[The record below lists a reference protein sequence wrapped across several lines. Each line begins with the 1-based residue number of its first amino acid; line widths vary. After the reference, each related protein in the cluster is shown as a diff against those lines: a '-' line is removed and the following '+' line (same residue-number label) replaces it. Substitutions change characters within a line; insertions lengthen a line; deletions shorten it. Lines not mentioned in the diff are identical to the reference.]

1 MIELVPLLLKECLF
15 FLGYITGKSE
25 FPKQLPRAEEEALIT
40 RMADGDDQARQAL
53 ITHNLRLVSHIARK
67 YTVPGYGPD
76 DLISIGVI
84 GLIKAV
90 NSFKPQSGT
99 ALGTYA
105 ARCIEN
111 EILMT
116 LRASRK
122 YRGDVSL
129 QDSVGTD
136 GEGNDITYMDIL
148 GTEPDEV
155 ENTVIRQVTL
165 SRVHDVLSSLP
176 ARERLVLEMRYGMLD
191 GKQHPQHEVA
201 KVLGIS
207 RSYVSRRRYCKR
219 CLLCELCKA
228 LGARNDLRASRKR
241 AAPNVQPLAYSLNRS

>member
-1 MIELVPLLLKECLF
+1 MLQMAAVLLQECLF
-15 FLGYITGKSE
+15 FLGYITGKSQ
-25 FPKQLPRAEEEALIT
+25 FPKQLPRAREAELVA
-40 RMADGDDQARQAL
+40 RMVQGDADARETL

-67 YTVPGYGPD
+67 YTIPGYGPD

-90 NSFKPQSGT
+90 GSFKPESGA

-122 YRGDVSL
+122 YQGDVSL

-136 GEGNDITYMDIL
+136 GEGNEVTYMDIL
-148 GTEPDEV
+148 GTDADALEDD
-155 ENTVIRQVTL
+155 VIRRVTL
-165 SRVHDVLSSLP
+165 TRVRQVLGSLP
-176 ARERLVLEMRYGMLD
+176 ARERLVLEMRYGLTD
-191 GKQHPQHEVA
+191 GLQHPQHEVA

-207 RSYVSRRRYCKR
+207 RSYVSRVEKHAVE
-219 CLLCELCKA
+219 LLREA
-228 LGARNDLRASRKR
+228 IEEN
-241 AAPNVQPLAYSLNRS
+241 

>member
-1 MIELVPLLLKECLF
+1 MLELVTLLLQESLF

-25 FPKQLPRAEEEALIT
+25 FPKQLPRAEEEALIA
-40 RMADGDDQARQAL
+40 RMLEGDENARQLL

-67 YTVPGYGPD
+67 YTVPGYGQD

-90 NSFKPQSGT
+90 NSYKAASGT

-155 ENTVIRQVTL
+155 DNAVIRRVTL
-165 SRVHDVLSSLP
+165 ERVQQVLTSLP
-176 ARERLVLEMRYGMLD
+176 ARERLVLEMRYGLAD

-207 RSYVSRRRYCKR
+207 RSYVSREKKAIG
-219 CLLCELCKA
+219 LLREA
-228 LGARNDLRASRKR
+228 IET
-241 AAPNVQPLAYSLNRS
+241 

>member
-1 MIELVPLLLKECLF
+1 MLELFAMMLKECLF
-15 FLGYITGKSE
+15 FLGYVTGKSE
-25 FPKQLPRAEEEALIT
+25 FPKQLPREEENALVV
-40 RMADGDDQARQAL
+40 RMVEGDDDARQAL

-67 YTVPGYGPD
+67 YTVPGYGQD

-90 NSFKPQSGT
+90 NSFKPHSGT

-148 GTEPDEV
+148 GTDPEDT
-155 ENTVIRQVTL
+155 ENAVIRRVTL
-165 SRVHDVLSSLP
+165 EKVHQVLVSLP
-176 ARERLVLEMRYGMLD
+176 ARERMVLELRYGLVD
-191 GKQHPQHEVA
+191 GKQHAQHEVA
-201 KVLGIS
+201 EVLGIS
-207 RSYVSRRRYCKR
+207 RSYVSRVEKKAIG
-219 CLLCELCKA
+219 LLREA
-228 LGARNDLRASRKR
+228 IET
-241 AAPNVQPLAYSLNRS
+241 

>member
-1 MIELVPLLLKECLF
+1 MLEMASALLQECLF
-15 FLGYITGKSE
+15 FLGYITGKSQ
-25 FPKQLPRAEEEALIT
+25 FPKQLSRAQESELVA
-40 RMADGDDQARQAL
+40 RMAQGDPDARELL

-67 YTVPGYGPD
+67 YTIPGYGPD

-90 NSFKPQSGT
+90 SSFKPESGA

-122 YRGDVSL
+122 YQGDVSL

-136 GEGNDITYMDIL
+136 GEGNDVTYMDIL
-148 GTEPDEV
+148 GTDADALEDD
-155 ENTVIRQVTL
+155 VINRVTL
-165 SRVHDVLSSLP
+165 TRVRQVLSSLP
-176 ARERLVLEMRYGMLD
+176 ARERLVLEMRYGLTD
-191 GKQHPQHEVA
+191 GVQHPQHEVA

-207 RSYVSRRRYCKR
+207 RSYVSRVEKHAVE
-219 CLLCELCKA
+219 LLREA
-228 LGARNDLRASRKR
+228 IEDN
-241 AAPNVQPLAYSLNRS
+241 

>member
-1 MIELVPLLLKECLF
+1 MLEVITLLLQEGLF

-25 FPKQLPRAEEEALIT
+25 FPKQLTREEEEALLL
-40 RMADGDDQARQAL
+40 RMFDGDHNARQAL
-53 ITHNLRLVSHIARK
+53 ITHNLRLVNHIARK
-67 YTVPGYGPD
+67 YTVPGYGAD

-90 NSFKPQSGT
+90 NSYKSGSGT

-155 ENTVIRQVTL
+155 DNAVIRRITL
-165 SRVHDVLSSLP
+165 ERVHAVLSSLP
-176 ARERLVLEMRYGMLD
+176 ARERLVLEMRYGLTD

-201 KVLGIS
+201 EVMGIS
-207 RSYVSRRRYCKR
+207 RSYVSRVEKKAIE
-219 CLLCELCKA
+219 LLRKA
-228 LGARNDLRASRKR
+228 IGEGET
-241 AAPNVQPLAYSLNRS
+241 

>member
-1 MIELVPLLLKECLF
+1 MLGVVTFMLQECLF

-25 FPKQLPRAEEEALIT
+25 FPKQLSREEEDALVARHI
-40 RMADGDDQARQAL
+40 AGDEEARQAL

-67 YTVPGYGPD
+67 YTIPGYGPD

-90 NSFKPQSGT
+90 GSFKPATGA

-148 GTEPDEV
+148 GTEPDET
-155 ENTVIRQVTL
+155 ENAVIRRVTL
-165 SRVHDVLSSLP
+165 ERVQQVLTSLP
-176 ARERLVLEMRYGMLD
+176 LRERLVLEMRYGLTD
-191 GKQHPQHEVA
+191 GRQHPQHEVA
-201 KVLGIS
+201 RVLGIS
-207 RSYVSRRRYCKR
+207 RSYVSRVEKKAIG
-219 CLLCELCKA
+219 LLRDAIGE
-228 LGARNDLRASRKR
+228 GE
-241 AAPNVQPLAYSLNRS
+241 

>member
-1 MIELVPLLLKECLF
+1 MFPLAMLLQECLF
-15 FLGYITGKSE
+15 FLGYITGRSE
-25 FPKQLPRAEEEALIT
+25 FPKQLPKAAEEALAA
-40 RMADGDDQARQAL
+40 RMAKGDEEARQLL

-90 NSFKPQSGT
+90 GSFRPQSGT

-122 YRGDVSL
+122 RQGDVSL
-129 QDSVGTD
+129 QDPVGTD
-136 GEGNDITYMDIL
+136 GEGNDVTYMDIL
-148 GTEPDEV
+148 GTEPEAL
-155 ENTVIRQVTL
+155 ENDVIRRVTL
-165 SRVHDVLSSLP
+165 QRVREVLGSLP
-176 ARERLVLEMRYGMLD
+176 ARERLVLEMRYGLTD
-191 GKQHPQHEVA
+191 GRQHPQHEVA

-207 RSYVSRRRYCKR
+207 RSYVSRVEKKAVG
-219 CLLCELCKA
+219 LLREA
-228 LGARNDLRASRKR
+228 IGEE
-241 AAPNVQPLAYSLNRS
+241 

>member
-1 MIELVPLLLKECLF
+1 MFQLIPLLFQECLF
-15 FLGYITGKSE
+15 FLGYITGRSE
-25 FPKQLPRAEEEALIT
+25 FPKALSRQEEEVLVAQ
-40 RMADGDDQARQAL
+40 MAEGDDAARETL

-90 NSFKPQSGT
+90 NSFKPAAGT

-122 YRGDVSL
+122 RQGDVSL
-129 QDSVGTD
+129 EDPVGTD

-148 GTEPDEV
+148 GTDPEDID
-155 ENTVIRQVTL
+155 NAVIRRVTL
-165 SRVHDVLSSLP
+165 QNVQAVLSSLP
-176 ARERLVLEMRYGMLD
+176 ARERLVLELRYGLTD
-191 GKQHPQHEVA
+191 GKQHPQHEIA
-201 KVLGIS
+201 KLLGIS
-207 RSYVSRRRYCKR
+207 RSYV
-219 CLLCELCKA
+219 
-228 LGARNDLRASRKR
+228 
-241 AAPNVQPLAYSLNRS
+241 

>member
-1 MIELVPLLLKECLF
+1 MRMLELFALMMKECLF

-25 FPKQLPRAEEEALIT
+25 FPKQLARSEEEALIA
-40 RMADGDDQARQAL
+40 RMLAGDEAARETL

-90 NSFKPQSGT
+90 NSYKPQSGT

-148 GTEPDEV
+148 GTDPEDV
-155 ENTVIRQVTL
+155 DHAVIRRITL
-165 SRVHDVLSSLP
+165 EKVHQVLSSLP
-176 ARERLVLEMRYGMLD
+176 ARD
-191 GKQHPQHEVA
+191 
-201 KVLGIS
+201 
-207 RSYVSRRRYCKR
+207 R
-219 CLLCELCKA
+219 CSIW
-228 LGARNDLRASRKR
+228 ASWH
-241 AAPNVQPLAYSLNRS
+241 Q

>member
-1 MIELVPLLLKECLF
+1 MLELMTLLAQECLF
-15 FLGYITGKSE
+15 FLGYITGRSE
-25 FPKQLPRAEEEALIT
+25 FPKQLPRAEEEALVT
-40 RMADGDDQARQAL
+40 RMLTGDDEARQTL

-90 NSFKPQSGT
+90 NSFKPHAGT
-99 ALGTYA
+99 SLGTYA

-148 GTEPDEV
+148 GTDPEET
-155 ENTVIRQVTL
+155 ENDVIRRVTL
-165 SRVHDVLSSLP
+165 DKVHRVLTSLP
-176 ARERLVLEMRYGMLD
+176 PRERLVLEMRYGLTD
-191 GKQHPQHEVA
+191 GQQHPQHEIA
-201 KVLGIS
+201 QRLGIS
-207 RSYVSRRRYCKR
+207 RSYVSRVEKKAIE
-219 CLLCELCKA
+219 LLREA
-228 LGARNDLRASRKR
+228 IGE
-241 AAPNVQPLAYSLNRS
+241 QP

>member
-1 MIELVPLLLKECLF
+1 MRMLELFALMMKECLF

-25 FPKQLPRAEEEALIT
+25 FPKQLARSEEEALIA
-40 RMADGDDQARQAL
+40 RMLAGDEAARETL

-90 NSFKPQSGT
+90 NSYKPQSGT

-148 GTEPDEV
+148 GTDPEDV
-155 ENTVIRQVTL
+155 DHAVIRRITL
-165 SRVHDVLSSLP
+165 EKVHQVLSSLP
-176 ARERLVLEMRYGMLD
+176 ARERLVLELRYGLTD
-191 GKQHPQHEVA
+191 GRQHPQHEVA
-201 KVLGIS
+201 RVLGIS
-207 RSYVSRRRYCKR
+207 RSYVSRVEKKAIELLRRAI
-219 CLLCELCKA
+219 EA
-228 LGARNDLRASRKR
+228 
-241 AAPNVQPLAYSLNRS
+241 

>member
-1 MIELVPLLLKECLF
+1 MLELFTLMLRECLF

-25 FPKQLPRAEEEALIT
+25 FPKQLPREKEEALIA
-40 RMADGDDQARQAL
+40 RMLEGDEQARETL

-84 GLIKAV
+84 GLMKAV
-90 NSFKPQSGT
+90 NTYKPHTGT
-99 ALGTYA
+99 SLGSYA

-122 YRGDVSL
+122 HRGNVSL

-136 GEGNDITYMDIL
+136 GEGNDITYIDIL
-148 GTEPDEV
+148 GTDPEDV
-155 ENTVIRQVTL
+155 DNAVIRRITL
-165 SRVHDVLSSLP
+165 ERVHEVLSSLP
-176 ARERLVLEMRYGMLD
+176 ARERLVLEMRYGLTD

-201 KVLGIS
+201 QVLGIS
-207 RSYVSRRRYCKR
+207 RSYV
-219 CLLCELCKA
+219 
-228 LGARNDLRASRKR
+228 
-241 AAPNVQPLAYSLNRS
+241 

>member
-1 MIELVPLLLKECLF
+1 MFELITLLMQECLF
-15 FLGYITGKSE
+15 FLGYVTGRSE
-25 FPKQLPRAEEEALIT
+25 FPKQLPRAEEEALIA
-40 RMADGDDQARQAL
+40 RMAEGDDNARQCL

-67 YTVPGYGPD
+67 YTVPGYGQD

-90 NSFKPQSGT
+90 NSYKAASGT

-155 ENTVIRQVTL
+155 DNAVIRRVTL
-165 SRVHDVLSSLP
+165 EKVHQVLTSLP
-176 ARERLVLEMRYGMLD
+176 ARVNI
-191 GKQHPQHEVA
+191 PIF
-201 KVLGIS
+201 IS
-207 RSYVSRRRYCKR
+207 TY
-219 CLLCELCKA
+219 
-228 LGARNDLRASRKR
+228 
-241 AAPNVQPLAYSLNRS
+241 

>member
-1 MIELVPLLLKECLF
+1 MFPLAAVLQECLF

-25 FPKQLPRAEEEALIT
+25 FPKQLPREEEEALVL
-40 RMADGDDQARQAL
+40 RMAEGDDEARQTL

-67 YTVPGYGPD
+67 YTVPGCGPD
-76 DLISIGVI
+76 DLISIGVV

-90 NSFKPQSGT
+90 GSFRAGTGT

-122 YRGDVSL
+122 RQGDVSL
-129 QDSVGTD
+129 QDPVGTD
-136 GEGNDITYMDIL
+136 GEGNNVTYMDIL
-148 GTEPDEV
+148 GTDPDAL
-155 ENTVIRQVTL
+155 ENDVIRRVTL
-165 SRVHDVLSSLP
+165 QRVQEVLSSLP
-176 ARERLVLEMRYGMLD
+176 PRERLVLEMRYGLTD
-191 GKQHPQHEVA
+191 GRQHPQHEVA

-207 RSYVSRRRYCKR
+207 RSYV
-219 CLLCELCKA
+219 
-228 LGARNDLRASRKR
+228 
-241 AAPNVQPLAYSLNRS
+241 

>member
-1 MIELVPLLLKECLF
+1 MLELVTLLLQESLF

-25 FPKQLPRAEEEALIT
+25 FPKQLPRAEEEALIA
-40 RMADGDDQARQAL
+40 RMLEGDENARQLL

-67 YTVPGYGPD
+67 YTVPGYGQD

-90 NSFKPQSGT
+90 NSYKAASGT
-99 ALGTYA
+99 TLGTYA

-155 ENTVIRQVTL
+155 DNAVIRRVTL
-165 SRVHDVLSSLP
+165 ERVQQVLTSLP
-176 ARERLVLEMRYGMLD
+176 ARERLVLEMRYGLAD

-207 RSYVSRRRYCKR
+207 RSYV
-219 CLLCELCKA
+219 
-228 LGARNDLRASRKR
+228 
-241 AAPNVQPLAYSLNRS
+241 

>member
-1 MIELVPLLLKECLF
+1 MLEMASVLLQECLF
-15 FLGYITGKSE
+15 FLGYITGKSQ
-25 FPKQLPRAEEEALIT
+25 FPKQLSRAQESELVA
-40 RMADGDDQARQAL
+40 RMTQGDPDAREAL

-67 YTVPGYGPD
+67 YTIPGYGPD

-90 NSFKPQSGT
+90 SSFKPESGA

-122 YRGDVSL
+122 YQGDVSL

-136 GEGNDITYMDIL
+136 GEGNDVTYMDIL
-148 GTEPDEV
+148 GTDADALEDD
-155 ENTVIRQVTL
+155 VINRVTL
-165 SRVHDVLSSLP
+165 TRVRQVLSSLP
-176 ARERLVLEMRYGMLD
+176 ARERLVLEMRYGLTD
-191 GKQHPQHEVA
+191 GVQHPQHEVA

-207 RSYVSRRRYCKR
+207 RSYVSRVEKHAVE
-219 CLLCELCKA
+219 LLREA
-228 LGARNDLRASRKR
+228 IEDN
-241 AAPNVQPLAYSLNRS
+241 

>member
-1 MIELVPLLLKECLF
+1 MFPWGTLLQECLF
-15 FLGYITGKSE
+15 FLGYITGRSE
-25 FPKQLPRAEEEALIT
+25 FPKQLPRAEEEALIA
-40 RMADGDDQARQAL
+40 RMADGDEEARQLL

-67 YTVPGYGPD
+67 YTVPGFGPD

-90 NSFKPQSGT
+90 GSYKAGSGT

-122 YRGDVSL
+122 RQSDVSL
-129 QDSVGTD
+129 QDPIGTD
-136 GEGNDITYMDIL
+136 GEGNDVTYMDIL
-148 GTEPDEV
+148 GTDPDAL
-155 ENTVIRQVTL
+155 ENDVIRRVTL
-165 SRVHDVLSSLP
+165 EKVRTVLGSLP
-176 ARERLVLEMRYGMLD
+176 PRERLVLEMRYGITD

-207 RSYVSRRRYCKR
+207 RSYVSRV
-219 CLLCELCKA
+219 E
-228 LGARNDLRASRKR
+228 KR
-241 AAPNVQPLAYSLNRS
+241 AVMLLREAIDEER